1 MNRDSNKQS
10 AIILAVIGILPVVWL
25 GLLIAPSVKGGL
37 PEILLSLLTVFN
49 DPFHI
54 ELCGDSLKTVLVL
67 LLLYGMGIGIYL
79 STRRN
84 YRRREEHGSAKWG
97 SAKAI
102 DKKYRQSPPS
112 ENKLMTQ
119 NVRIGLNAK
128 KHRRNLNT
136 LVCGGSGAGKT
147 RFYCKPNL
155 MQTSNSS
162 QVILDPKGEILR
174 DVGNLLEKAGY
185 EIKVLDLISME
196 KSHCYNPFV
205 YLRNDND
212 IQRLVT
218 NLFKSTTPKGSQSN
232 DPFWDTAASML
243 LLALVFYLHYEA
255 PEEEQNFAMVMEM
268 LRAAAIEDEED
279 NRPSPLDNLFADLEM
294 DNPDHIALKYYR
306 SYHSGSAKTL
316 KSIQITLAAR
326 LEKFNLESLAALT
339 SADELDLTSMGEK
352 KTALFALIPDNDS
365 SFNFLVSI
373 LYTQLFQQLFYS
385 ADHIHGGSLPIPV
398 HFLMDEFANVSL
410 PDDFD
415 KILSVMRS
423 RGVSVSIILQNL
435 AQLKAL
441 FEKQWE
447 SIVGNCDEFL
457 YLGGNEQS
465 THKYVSELLGKETI
479 DTNTYGKSEGRSGSY
494 STNYQISG
502 RELLTPDE
510 VRMLDNRYAI
520 LFIRG
525 ELPVMDLKYDILKH
539 PNVAYTSAL
548 WKIARDMTEENLEEA
563 MEGLEYEVEGTFLED
578 LDEQTIQTEF
588 RELLQNSIFYSL
600 SRRCGLDPMDVLEE
614 GDFTAITD
622 FRSMSVLPF
631 LGNATN
637 QIVEPIL
644 RDIGRTVWRMDWEE
658 QKEKSQKRVENSS
671 QTHYNEFN
679 TLMRESKENG
689 GNENGTD
696 ILPQRGLPVS
706 EPDNRK
712 RTSEHREVRN
722 ASENIPEGKPEELVS
737 EHVADR
743 KIGETSDGNRESSTG
758 ENGSSDEWA
767 SYSISGS
774 GQGGRSDEVGGTH
787 EQSPTDGRG
796 ERFDGIGI
804 QLSEEQT
811 EQDLDGAEEEIASA
825 LSLPQLPPVEKQIRE
840 IEERQAA
847 LYAKEVTI
855 PAEVVDEVLRYGGN
869 RKGSHLRL
877 IYNFMI
883 EQPEEAYTE
892 FVQKEYGKGGIGLQI
907 SGREYAVWYDEL
919 DMQIAVGHTIPL
931 MLHFKKQQKHC
942 Y

>member
-1 MNRDSNKQS
+1 MKQDDKQS
-10 AIILAVIGILPVVWL
+10 AIILSVIGIIPVVWL
-25 GLLIAPSVKGGL
+25 ALLIAPSVGGGL
-37 PEILLSLLTVFN
+37 PEILPKLMTVFN
-49 DPFHI
+49 NPFHI
-54 ELCGDSLKTVLVL
+54 EFCEDSLKTVLVL
-67 LLLYGMGIGIYL
+67 LLCYGFGIGIYF

-84 YRRREEHGSAKWG
+84 YRLREEHGSAKWG
-97 SAKAI
+97 DAKAVN
-102 DKKYRQSPPS
+102 KKYCQAPKS

-119 NVRIGLNAK
+119 NVSIGINAK

-155 MQTSNSS
+155 MQANTSF
-162 QVILDPKGEILR
+162 VILDPKGEIVR
-174 DVGNLLEKAGY
+174 DVGKLLETKGY

-205 YLRNDND
+205 YLQNDND

-255 PEEEQNFAMVMEM
+255 PPDEQNFAMVMEM
-268 LRAAAIEDEED
+268 LRAGAIEDEDD
-279 NRPSPLDNLFADLEM
+279 NRPSPLDCLFDELAD
-294 DNPDHIALKYYR
+294 DNPEHIAIKYYR

-339 SADELDLTSMGEK
+339 STDELELGTLGEK
-352 KTALFALIPDNDS
+352 KTALFALIPDNDT

-423 RGVSVSIILQNL
+423 RSVSVSIILQNL

-465 THKYVSELLGKETI
+465 THKYVSELLGKATI

-510 VRMLDNRYAI
+510 VRMLDNQYAI

-525 ELPVMDLKYDILKH
+525 ERPVLDFKYDILKH
-539 PNVAYTSAL
+539 PNVALTADGKAGVY
-548 WKIARDMTEENLEEA
+548 KH
-563 MEGLEYEVEGTFLED
+563 GEVKSD
-578 LDEQTIQTEF
+578 VATIELISFDFNKAPDAEVAETNY
-588 RELLQNSIFYSL
+588 ELL
-600 SRRCGLDPMDVLEE
+600 
-614 GDFTAITD
+614 
-622 FRSMSVLPF
+622 
-631 LGNATN
+631 
-637 QIVEPIL
+637 
-644 RDIGRTVWRMDWEE
+644 
-658 QKEKSQKRVENSS
+658 
-671 QTHYNEFN
+671 
-679 TLMRESKENG
+679 
-689 GNENGTD
+689 
-696 ILPQRGLPVS
+696 
-706 EPDNRK
+706 
-712 RTSEHREVRN
+712 
-722 ASENIPEGKPEELVS
+722 
-737 EHVADR
+737 
-743 KIGETSDGNRESSTG
+743 
-758 ENGSSDEWA
+758 SDE
-767 SYSISGS
+767 
-774 GQGGRSDEVGGTH
+774 DFEVNQH
-787 EQSPTDGRG
+787 
-796 ERFDGIGI
+796 
-804 QLSEEQT
+804 
-811 EQDLDGAEEEIASA
+811 
-825 LSLPQLPPVEKQIRE
+825 
-840 IEERQAA
+840 
-847 LYAKEVTI
+847 Y
-855 PAEVVDEVLRYGGN
+855 
-869 RKGSHLRL
+869 
-877 IYNFMI
+877 
-883 EQPEEAYTE
+883 
-892 FVQKEYGKGGIGLQI
+892 
-907 SGREYAVWYDEL
+907 
-919 DMQIAVGHTIPL
+919 
-931 MLHFKKQQKHC
+931 
-942 Y
+942 